1 MKSQR
6 REEIRKILESKPFV
20 SLRELTL
27 EFPDVSEMTIRRD
40 IEFFEREGEV
50 IVTRNGYD
58 VMHCIS
64 SAQHRINEEA
74 IAKGRLLSRMMLA
87 EDQISAGE
95 VSDFDAFAAQMRE
108 RYGL

>member
-40 IEFFEREGEV
+40 IEFFEREGAV
-50 IVTRNGYD
+50 IRV
-58 VMHCIS
+58 
-64 SAQHRINEEA
+64 
-74 IAKGRLLSRMMLA
+74 LSDSMMLILACTA
-87 EDQISAGE
+87 EPAP
-95 VSDFDAFAAQMRE
+95 
-108 RYGL
+108 

>member
-1 MKSQR
+1 MTVTAPVRDVKDTAA
-6 REEIRKILESKPFV
+6 FV
-20 SLRELTL
+20 EL
-27 EFPDVSEMTIRRD
+27 V
-40 IEFFEREGEV
+40 EREGEV

-64 SAQHRINEEA
+64 SAQHRVNEEA

-87 EDQISAGE
+87 ESEIASGDIE
-95 VSDFDAFAAQMRE
+95 DFDSFAAGIRE

>member
-1 MKSQR
+1 VVQYGH
-6 REEIRKILESKPFV
+6 ILKYGKDRLMTVTAPVRDVKDTAAFV
-20 SLRELTL
+20 DL
-27 EFPDVSEMTIRRD
+27 V
-40 IEFFEREGEV
+40 EREGEV

-87 EDQISAGE
+87 EDQISSGDVA
-95 VSDFDAFAAQMRE
+95 DFDSFAAQIRG

>member
-1 MKSQR
+1 MTVTAPVRDVKDTAA
-6 REEIRKILESKPFV
+6 FV
-20 SLRELTL
+20 DL
-27 EFPDVSEMTIRRD
+27 V
-40 IEFFEREGEV
+40 EREGEV

-87 EDQISAGE
+87 EDQI
-95 VSDFDAFAAQMRE
+95 VSGDVADFDAFAAQMRE

>member
-1 MKSQR
+1 MA
-6 REEIRKILESKPFV
+6 
-20 SLRELTL
+20 
-27 EFPDVSEMTIRRD
+27 
-40 IEFFEREGEV
+40 ERLVGARCVTSDSSVIAAFGEGEV

-87 EDQISAGE
+87 EDQISSGDVA
-95 VSDFDAFAAQMRE
+95 DFDSFAAQIRD